1 LKKLG
6 SLDYPGQISGFKM
19 PKRTELKF
27 LFLIIAIFVAACIE
41 TDIYLP
47 AFPDM
52 MAWFSTT
59 EGAIQSLLTWNFV
72 GICVSGPLYG
82 PLSDSFGRKKP
93 LIAALGMFFFG
104 SIITLL
110 AQTMDLMLLGRIFQG
125 IGSGGCFTLGTA
137 ILFDAFQKEKA
148 ISALNR
154 LNTIMPLVMAGAPL
168 LGGYLNHAFGFRSN
182 FFAIAIAV
190 FLSLTICLFFFD
202 ETLPKEKRTPLETK
216 TLLQDF
222 KRAFSSLPF
231 WQLTLVVSVIFG
243 GYIAFLSGSSV
254 LFVVEFGMS
263 KTLFPI
269 IQGFI
274 LGGWVVGSFLLDG
287 AVRKWGILRVK
298 KTGIIFS
305 VFGGLVLSLATYF
318 FPRDPYCLTAGMVLY
333 AFGAN
338 WIIGLYFPEGMEILP
353 EIKGVAASL
362 MTSARLLVAA
372 WIVSLSSSLYN
383 ATIYPMAALV
393 IGTILLFL
401 PLLYF
406 YEKRRRKQPQGE
418 FINVSSLQSH

>member
-1 LKKLG
+1 
-6 SLDYPGQISGFKM
+6 M

-52 MAWFSTT
+52 MVWFSAS

-72 GICVSGPLYG
+72 GICLSGPLYG

-93 LIAALGMFFFG
+93 LLAALGMFFAG
-104 SIITLL
+104 SLITLF
-110 AQTMDLMLLGRIFQG
+110 AQSMDLMLLGRVLQG
-125 IGSGGCFTLGTA
+125 FGSGGCFTLGTA

-148 ISALNR
+148 ISALNQ
-154 LNTIMPLVMAGAPL
+154 LNTIIPLVMAGAPL

-190 FLSLTICLFFFD
+190 FLSLITCVFFFD
-202 ETLPKEKRTPLETK
+202 ETLPKEKRTPLEMK
-216 TLLQDF
+216 TVLHDF

-231 WQLTLVVSVIFG
+231 WQLTLVISVIFG

-269 IQGFI
+269 IQGAI
-274 LGGWVVGSFLLDG
+274 LGGWVAGSLLLNR
-287 AVRKWGILRVK
+287 AIKKWGIQQVK
-298 KTGIIFS
+298 KSGILLSIA
-305 VFGGLVLSLATYF
+305 GGLILALATWLL
-318 FPRDPYCLTAGMVLY
+318 PRDPYFLTAGMVFY

-353 EIKGVAASL
+353 DIKGVTASL
-362 MTSARLLVAA
+362 MTSARLLLAA
-372 WIVSLSSSLYN
+372 WIVAFSSSLYN
-383 ATIYPMAALV
+383 ATIYPLAAIV
-393 IGTILLFL
+393 IGTILIFL
-401 PLLYF
+401 PLLHF
-406 YEKRRRKQPQGE
+406 YEKRRKKQPE
-418 FINVSSLQSH
+418 EMFSSPQLH